1 MCSFLSVSVGK
12 KLQLYWCVF
21 WWRWWQSRCPGYVTG
36 RSPGGGKLA
45 AQLVGRVLL
54 QRTSLQTKPRWI
66 SPVRQS
72 WICFDTAIIFVGS
85 VRG

>member
-1 MCSFLSVSVGK
+1 MCSFVSVSVGK

-45 AQLVGRVLL
+45 AQLVGRALL
-54 QRTSLQTKPRWI
+54 QRTSSADQTLLDF
-66 SPVRQS
+66 SGPVKLDL
-72 WICFDTAIIFVGS
+72 F
-85 VRG
+85 